1 MKYDSRWDKS
11 LEFAQLYRL
20 SFEVDSLKL
29 CEHVTYAGL
38 NKFKKRR
45 FRSTVNLLTGA
56 TEVHP
61 DLQQVR
67 KLAPLFL
74 PCSKTLNV
82 NLGWEF

>member
-1 MKYDSRWDKS
+1 MIAGGTRAWN
-11 LEFAQLYRL
+11 LL
-20 SFEVDSLKL
+20 SCIDCHLKLTVLKL

-82 NLGWEF
+82 NLGWEI